1 MASPGKSLSKPGKK
15 EPRSRSPS
23 DKKQGKLMEE
33 SLSSVSEEQISSSIL
48 KGDDIQALAIK
59 PDHLEMI
66 RAPQPPK
73 EPLKPRLSSRVLVRK
88 TRPCDEVRKGVSVS
102 VARPLLKDATLE
114 PLEYTGP
121 GGPRFDEQG
130 MVLPHSILGS
140 LEDFRRE
147 MEDRGETELVSRI
160 PDQKTHCPLQAGA
173 QQRNGKIRTHK
184 QGGWDPQG
192 HALQHWNYHMAER
205 RRQQNFI
212 AHLLEK
218 PVEELLMNQ
227 SNRYREI
234 QEQREI
240 ISRGLPA
247 LHPGH
252 GRRVGSEFWSVPQ
265 RFGDELSGITA
276 TLTQTQKGNPPPIT
290 HITQPLSARRES
302 GNEVSDG
309 VVSRAW
315 SQSQYLHYRQHELR
329 DILTEMDYNQPD
341 MDELE
346 VVGSSQPYTSLSEE
360 QSALLE
366 EEEQGEGEEEE
377 EERINGDHK
386 ENEDPLE
393 FYDDVMMEVELI
405 PALRLCG
412 ELACWTGNATSN
424 EEEVG
429 VVVRLLFEAAV
440 GESVSSELEL
450 KNEGSTAVYY
460 SWHRLAAPPS
470 FTHTRAQRHSQ
481 NFYFNTATAVI
492 LPGDV
497 ERILVT
503 FKSACPGIM
512 SEVWQLHTHP
522 VLLGGAS
529 LQVTLRGVAL
539 YQDKTAE
546 KRAAIEEELERR
558 VAVSVCKSLICDV
571 LRNIHTPE
579 RPSSPVELYITEEEH
594 FYNINPSLHY
604 HSQPVEALKR
614 LWEEAHRLKT
624 TTAEEHQQTPA
635 EIPTWDLCM
644 DHLRQVV
651 LSLPQDDAD
660 SEGAGLCREEALSQ
674 YNALILQLHQSQLT
688 IKPLTAHSIGLQMW
702 RELCDGLV
710 SEAVRL
716 RLILGLPENN
726 TWGDN
731 EKDQDNLAA
740 QKEDVKERKGM
751 SLNKEEKKGGISK
764 EKEEKKGVSK
774 PAGKDNPAAEERS
787 GNKKKVLEE
796 KKVEKDVIR
805 ESSLTSISS
814 EDDTIHSQL
823 QQHYT
828 HTLHQQVYVLME
840 RMVDSL
846 CDLLEEAQQKE
857 VTETNQCF

>member
-1 MASPGKSLSKPGKK
+1 
-15 EPRSRSPS
+15 
-23 DKKQGKLMEE
+23 
-33 SLSSVSEEQISSSIL
+33 SSVSEEQISSSIL

-114 PLEYTGP
+114 PLEYTP

-212 AHLLEK
+212 ALLEK

-290 HITQPLSARRES
+290 RITQPLSARRES
-302 GNEVSDG
+302 NEDG

-329 DILTEMDYNQPD
+329 DILTEMDYNQP
-341 MDELE
+341 
-346 VVGSSQPYTSLSEE
+346 
-360 QSALLE
+360 
-366 EEEQGEGEEEE
+366 
-377 EERINGDHK
+377 
-386 ENEDPLE
+386 DPLE

-429 VVVRLLFEAAV
+429 VAVRLLFEAAV

-481 NFYFNTATAVI
+481 NFYFNTAT
-492 LPGDV
+492 
-497 ERILVT
+497 
-503 FKSACPGIM
+503 
-512 SEVWQLHTHP
+512 EVWQLHTHP

-546 KRAAIEEELERR
+546 KRAAIE
-558 VAVSVCKSLICDV
+558 
-571 LRNIHTPE
+571 
-579 RPSSPVELYITEEEH
+579 
-594 FYNINPSLHY
+594 LHY

-644 DHLRQVV
+644 DHLRQ
-651 LSLPQDDAD
+651 
-660 SEGAGLCREEALSQ
+660 
-674 YNALILQLHQSQLT
+674 
-688 IKPLTAHSIGLQMW
+688 LQMW

-731 EKDQDNLAA
+731 QTDQDN
-740 QKEDVKERKGM
+740 
-751 SLNKEEKKGGISK
+751 
-764 EKEEKKGVSK
+764 
-774 PAGKDNPAAEERS
+774 
-787 GNKKKVLEE
+787 
-796 KKVEKDVIR
+796 
-805 ESSLTSISS
+805 
-814 EDDTIHSQL
+814 
-823 QQHYT
+823 
-828 HTLHQQVYVLME
+828 VYVLME

-846 CDLLEEAQQKE
+846 CDLLE
-857 VTETNQCF
+857 